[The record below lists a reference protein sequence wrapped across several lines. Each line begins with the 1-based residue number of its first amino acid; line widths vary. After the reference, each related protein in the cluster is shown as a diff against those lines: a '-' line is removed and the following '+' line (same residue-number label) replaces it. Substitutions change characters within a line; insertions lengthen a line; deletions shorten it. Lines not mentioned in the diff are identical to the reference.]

1 MEKNSKKIMFFAI
14 VAVVIFA
21 FPISFYEFI
30 GKSEP
35 ITVTGGFAEFNWRD
49 NFTISSGY
57 KKVVLQSNNQT
68 KSSAIISSTGYPN
81 STLTM
86 NLFSI
91 DYSDDRPSNTFIFWI
106 NVSGSLTSNLYPKN
120 LVISETVKAYSSEK
134 GGFLNFTNPNIAR
147 SRFFIPIHNPNVN
160 LSIPENGFC
169 LFGTG
174 TGSSQLNFLN
184 DSYLTKST
192 IYNFD
197 LYRCSNHISNICS
210 DFCFLP
216 KSLNITYYLTF
227 SAEIT
232 GLSKPVLAQVELII
246 KNVQE

>member
-91 DYSDDRPSNTFIFWI
+91 DYSDDRPSNTFIISDRVRFW
-106 NVSGSLTSNLYPKN
+106 SCLTSLHPWP
-120 LVISETVKAYSSEK
+120 S
-134 GGFLNFTNPNIAR
+134 
-147 SRFFIPIHNPNVN
+147 NV
-160 LSIPENGFC
+160 
-169 LFGTG
+169 
-174 TGSSQLNFLN
+174 FLN
-184 DSYLTKST
+184 DG
-192 IYNFD
+192 IH
-197 LYRCSNHISNICS
+197 CIW
-210 DFCFLP
+210 
-216 KSLNITYYLTF
+216 
-227 SAEIT
+227 
-232 GLSKPVLAQVELII
+232 
-246 KNVQE
+246 